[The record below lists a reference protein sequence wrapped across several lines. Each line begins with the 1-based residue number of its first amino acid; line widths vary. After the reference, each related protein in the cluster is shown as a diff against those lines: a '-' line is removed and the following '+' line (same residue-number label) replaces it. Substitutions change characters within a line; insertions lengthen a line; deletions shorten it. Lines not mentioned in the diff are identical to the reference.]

1 MKGRCIGVPLMI
13 ARHKKS
19 NNSIKS
25 LPESMLF
32 KLETPQC
39 ICLKGS
45 LTVEASVILPLLA
58 CFFSFLLFF
67 FRILQ
72 VQLTV
77 QEALEDTGR
86 VLAVIS
92 ECELSE
98 SEERTKIPEYP
109 ALAKAFLTAKLA
121 GEENIKR
128 YVAGGALGV
137 TLLTSEWDR
146 DDLLLEVNYAMK
158 FPVNLLGKRYFW
170 MTQQACFRK
179 WTGWHTISPADAEQM
194 TIYVTKNGEAH
205 HRRIS
210 CPYLSL
216 SIRTV
221 KISELERLRNN
232 SGERYR
238 LCESCGGGGEK
249 TELAYITNYG
259 TRYHMKLSCSGLKRT
274 IYQIT
279 FSEIGGRH
287 ACPKCWK

>member
-1 MKGRCIGVPLMI
+1 MKGRCIGVSLMI

-98 SEERTKIPEYP
+98 SEEIH
-109 ALAKAFLTAKLA
+109 L
-121 GEENIKR
+121 
-128 YVAGGALGV
+128 
-137 TLLTSEWDR
+137 
-146 DDLLLEVNYAMK
+146 
-158 FPVNLLGKRYFW
+158 
-170 MTQQACFRK
+170 Q
-179 WTGWHTISPADAEQM
+179 
-194 TIYVTKNGEAH
+194 
-205 HRRIS
+205 
-210 CPYLSL
+210 
-216 SIRTV
+216 
-221 KISELERLRNN
+221 
-232 SGERYR
+232 
-238 LCESCGGGGEK
+238 
-249 TELAYITNYG
+249 
-259 TRYHMKLSCSGLKRT
+259 
-274 IYQIT
+274 
-279 FSEIGGRH
+279 
-287 ACPKCWK
+287 